1 MSRMLFVLRYRNGE
15 PEPLDMELLRQL
27 LTPYIVDADEDLT
40 DGVRI
45 RTADGH
51 EVELDINEVC
61 IAVSRFPP
69 GQFFEILA
77 RLVDRLGASLTL
89 TDRPAVLRAEDDRPH
104 LPDEA
109 WRDEAVVVEMTGPAL
124 EEFVNGS

>member
-1 MSRMLFVLRYRNGE
+1 MLFVLRYRNGE
-15 PEPLDMELLRQL
+15 PEPLDLELVRQVL
-27 LTPYIVDADEDLT
+27 APYTVEADEDLT

-45 RTADGH
+45 RTSDGH

-61 IAVSRFPP
+61 VAVSRFPP

-77 RLVDRLGASLTL
+77 RLVDALGAGVTL
-89 TDRPAVLRAEDDRPH
+89 ADRPAVLRAEDDRPH
-104 LPDEA
+104 LPDEP

-124 EEFVNGS
+124 EDFVNGS

>member
-1 MSRMLFVLRYRNGE
+1 MLFVLRYRNGE
-15 PEPLDMELLRQL
+15 PEPLDMELVRQVL
-27 LTPYIVDADEDLT
+27 APHIVDADEDLT
-40 DGVRI
+40 NGARI

-61 IAVSRFPP
+61 IAVSRFPT

-77 RLVDRLGASLTL
+77 RLVDRLGAGVTL
-89 TDRPAVLRAEDDRPH
+89 ADRPAVLRTEDDRSH

-109 WRDEAVVVEMTGPAL
+109 GRDEAVVVEMTGPAL
-124 EEFVNGS
+124 EDFVNGS